1 MAENFDNVTQEFQKL
16 TTKLKDITDVAE
28 RKLILIKMKRLI
40 DKIDRLTSERK

>member
-16 TTKLKDITDVAE
+16 TTKLKDTTDLGE
-28 RKLILIKMKRLI
+28 RKLILIKMKGLI